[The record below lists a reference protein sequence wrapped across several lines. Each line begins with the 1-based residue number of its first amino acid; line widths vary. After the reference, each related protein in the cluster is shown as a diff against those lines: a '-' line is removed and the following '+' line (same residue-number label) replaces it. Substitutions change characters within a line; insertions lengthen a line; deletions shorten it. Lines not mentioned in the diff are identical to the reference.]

1 MSGEVVLSL
10 RDFRVTFPTLFG
22 DVQAVRGVDLDVR
35 AGEILGVVGESGS
48 GKSVTF
54 LGLMG
59 LLPKSARIEGSATV
73 RGTELVGA
81 SSKIMREVRGKRVAI
96 IFQDPLS
103 ALNPTHRIGNQIV
116 EMIRAHHKVSTKA
129 AMSRAIELLGQV
141 GIPQPTDRARQY
153 PHEFS
158 GGMRQRVMIAMAIAN
173 EPEVLIADEP
183 TTALDV
189 TVQAQ
194 ILEILQR
201 IQSESQAAV
210 VLITHDL
217 GVVARVADRVQG
229 MYAGRVVER
238 GNVDALYAH
247 PTHPYTQ
254 GLLQSL
260 PTVGRDRL
268 QPIPGSPPNMMDP
281 PSGCAFRVRCPHAVE
296 RCAEEMPVLRPIGDQ
311 EAACWRA
318 DELRGVSLR

>member
-1 MSGEVVLSL
+1 MTENVLSL

-22 DVQAVRGVDLDVR
+22 DVQAVRGVDLNVR

-54 LGLMG
+54 LGVMG
-59 LLPKSARIEGSATV
+59 LLPKSARISGSATV
-73 RGTELVGA
+73 GDTELVGA
-81 SSKIMREVRGKRVAI
+81 SSRIMREVRGRRVAM

-103 ALNPTHRIGNQIV
+103 ALNPTHRIGDQIV
-116 EMIRAHHKVSTKA
+116 EMIQAHNKVSTKA
-129 AMSRAIELLGQV
+129 AMSRAIELLAEV
-141 GIPQPTDRARQY
+141 GIPQPAERARQY

-173 EPEVLIADEP
+173 DPEVLIADEP

-201 IQSESQAAV
+201 IQSELNAAV

-238 GNVDALYAH
+238 GSVESVYDH
-247 PTHPYTQ
+247 PSHPYTR

-260 PTVGRDRL
+260 PTVGRERL
-268 QPIPGSPPNMMDP
+268 QPIPGAPPNMMDP
-281 PSGCAFRVRCPHAVE
+281 PSGCAFRVRCPHAIE
-296 RCAEEMPVLRPIGDQ
+296 RCADEMPSLLPVGDV
-311 EAACWRA
+311 ESACWRA
-318 DELRGVSLR
+318 DELSKVVGA

>member
-1 MSGEVVLSL
+1 MTENVLSL

-22 DVQAVRGVDLDVR
+22 DVQAVRGVDLNVR

-54 LGLMG
+54 LGVMG
-59 LLPKSARIEGSATV
+59 LLPKSARISGSATV
-73 RGTELVGA
+73 GDTELVGA
-81 SSKIMREVRGKRVAI
+81 SSRIMREVRGRRVAM

-103 ALNPTHRIGNQIV
+103 ALNPTHRIGDQIV
-116 EMIRAHHKVSTKA
+116 EMIQAHNKVSTKA
-129 AMSRAIELLGQV
+129 AMSRAIELLAEV
-141 GIPQPTDRARQY
+141 GIPQPAERARQY

-173 EPEVLIADEP
+173 DPEVLIADEP

-201 IQSESQAAV
+201 IQSELNAAV

-238 GNVDALYAH
+238 GSVESVYDH
-247 PTHPYTQ
+247 PSHPYTR

-260 PTVGRDRL
+260 PTVGRERL
-268 QPIPGSPPNMMDP
+268 QPIPGAPPNMMDP
-281 PSGCAFRVRCPHAVE
+281 PSGCAFRVRCPHAID
-296 RCAEEMPVLRPIGDQ
+296 RCADEMPSLLPVGDV
-311 EAACWRA
+311 ESACWRA
-318 DELRGVSLR
+318 DELSKVVGA

>member
-1 MSGEVVLSL
+1 MSGDVVLAL

-81 SSKIMREVRGKRVAI
+81 SSKIMREVRGKRVAM

-116 EMIRAHHKVSTKA
+116 EMIQAHNKVSTKA
-129 AMSRAIELLGQV
+129 AMARAVELLGEV
-141 GIPQPTDRARQY
+141 GIPQPVDRARQY

-194 ILEILQR
+194 ILDILQR
-201 IQSESQAAV
+201 IRSDLQAAI

-238 GNVDALYAH
+238 GSVESVYDH
-247 PTHPYTQ
+247 PSHPYTQ

-260 PTVGRDRL
+260 PSVGRDRL

-281 PSGCAFRVRCPHAVE
+281 PSGCAFRVRCPHAIDK
-296 RCAEEMPVLRPIGDQ
+296 CALEMPVLRPIGDL

-318 DELRGVSLR
+318 DERRGLVTP